1 MKKRNS
7 IFGLFSIF
15 MLAIPITLVTSSCKK
30 KHQHNYEENRTITET
45 EHYHK
50 CSDTNYDDKK
60 DLGEHTYSN
69 LTTKTEAGVDTN
81 KVEKRICTVCSKEET
96 RIIEDSATHTWAYKF
111 DNESHWEETTCNH
124 DPQLIRNVTPHSWYY
139 ASLGDNGHKKFST
152 CPTSYHEEL
161 VVGPLAHTYDDE
173 NDPTCNDC
181 GFTRTISNLGHFK
194 TISDKV
200 YNGRVNYVYDDEYF
214 IDDVIKSYCEIQY
227 KSVDESE
234 EHYTTTLPSDAGTYN
249 VRIYCHGSLT
259 HGKGVIATSTFKI
272 LPYEVDI
279 STYYEIKYNEE
290 LFNDSSVTSLHL
302 ETIDMYDDDFYGMTF
317 FLSANDPKYKA
328 IGRYDIP
335 RSDLYLDTNGNGDNN
350 FTIANSIT
358 SIKLLTYD
366 DSEPQL
372 LIKNGAKL
380 TAYMHIDKLII
391 YRVDLKSG
399 TIRVGDYLYC
409 DTLDAPLLITRLN
422 RNIDVQAITK
432 GETNFLI
439 QFKNTVVTEDNF
451 VGKLEMKTLRK
462 VNYEVVNYVSNPS
475 SDSKPFSCE
484 VGVIRFMEVSLELE
498 ANTKYRFFV
507 QTKGSKG
514 YDHSGSNTP
523 FKVYNVNDK
532 ALLTMDTI
540 TRYKFYLENK
550 TNNKVTVTLVVGA
563 TKIVAD
569 PNPAVH
575 NFTLLVGE

>member
-50 CSDTNYDDKK
+50 CSDTNCDDKK

-69 LTTKTEAGVDTN
+69 WTTKTEAGVDTN

-152 CPTSYHEEL
+152 CPTSFHEEL

-173 NDPTCNDC
+173 NDPTCNEC

-200 YNGRVNYVYDDEYF
+200 YNGRDNSIYDDEYF

-234 EHYTTTLPSDAGTYN
+234 ESYSTTYPSDAGTYN

-259 HGKGVIATSTFKI
+259 HGKGVIATSTYKI
-272 LPYEVDI
+272 LPFEVDV
-279 STYYEIKYNEE
+279 STYYEIKYDEATY
-290 LFNDSSVTSLHL
+290 NDSNINFLHL
-302 ETIDMYDDDFYGMTF
+302 ETIDMYDDDFYGKTF
-317 FLSANDPKYKA
+317 NLIANDPKYKA

-335 RSDLYLDTNGNGDNN
+335 RSDLYLDTNGEDNN

-358 SIKLLTYD
+358 SIKVLNYD

-372 LIKNGAKL
+372 LIHNGAKQ
-380 TAYMHIDKLII
+380 TAYMYRDILTI
-391 YRVDLKSG
+391 YHVDLTSG

-409 DTLDAPLLITRLN
+409 DTLDAPLLITRLYKN
-422 RNIDVQAITK
+422 MDVQAITK
-432 GETNFLI
+432 GETKFSV

-462 VNYEVVNYVSNPS
+462 VSYEAVKYAGNPS
-475 SDSKPFSCE
+475 FDSKPFTCE
-484 VGVIRFMEVSLELE
+484 VGIIRFMEVSIELE
-498 ANTKYRFFV
+498 ANTKYRFQV
-507 QTKGSKG
+507 QTIGSYAYSHVG
-514 YDHSGSNTP
+514 TDTP
-523 FKVYNVNDK
+523 FKVYNVTGK
-532 ALLTMDTI
+532 TLLTMDSEI
-540 TRYKFYLENK
+540 HNKFYIENN
-550 TNNKVTVTLVVGA
+550 TNEKVTVTLVVGA
-563 TKIVAD
+563 TKVGTD
-569 PNPAVH
+569 PKPAVH
-575 NFTLLVGE
+575 NFVLYVIN